1 MKKFIV
7 YLPSGQVV
15 RFGDCQDDTFDL
27 QKGEGEYLLQGEFT
41 GNQYVN
47 NYTLIDMPPKPSLDY
62 VFDYQIKEWMFD
74 TFNATQQAYA
84 KRDELLRNG
93 VDRISPVWWASMT
106 EQEQQA
112 WSQYR
117 QDLLNVPQQQQFPQ
131 VIDWPVSPDA

>member
-7 YLPSGQVV
+7 YLPNGQVI
-15 RFGDCQDDTFDL
+15 RFGDCQDETFEL
-27 QKGEGEYLLQGEFT
+27 QNGEGEYLLEGEFT
-41 GNQYVN
+41 GNQYVDN
-47 NYTLIDMPPKPSLDY
+47 GVLANMPLKPSSDY
-62 VFDYQIKEWMFD
+62 VFDYESKEWVFD

-112 WSQYR
+112 WTQYR
-117 QDLLNVPQQQQFPQ
+117 QDLLNVPQQPDFPQ
-131 VIDWPVSPDA
+131 VIEWPVSPDA

>member
-7 YLPSGQVV
+7 YLHNGQVI
-15 RFGDCQDDTFDL
+15 RFGDCQDETFEL
-27 QKGEGEYLLQGEFT
+27 QKNEGEYLLEGEFT
-41 GNQYVN
+41 GNQYVEN
-47 NYTLIDMPPKPSLDY
+47 GTLVDMPPKPSSNY
-62 VFDYQIKEWMFD
+62 VFDYENKDWVFD

-84 KRDELLRNG
+84 RRTQLLNDG
-93 VDRISPVWWASMT
+93 PDRISPIWWSSMT

-117 QDLLNVPQQQQFPQ
+117 QDLLNVPQQPQFPQ